1 MANNYIEY
9 IPIITTIFSII
20 FTIEI
25 FKHYRSRQTK
35 YLLWWTFGVITFG
48 LGTFAESINVLFGWN
63 EVNLKYWYISGALL
77 GGFPLAQGTVYFLMK
92 KKFADVS
99 SAVIIGVIVIAS
111 IFIILTPV
119 KIPENFDWRLTG
131 SVFEWRWVR
140 LFSPLINTYSFVFLV
155 GGAVYSAL
163 RYYRSKDKNAGFI
176 GNIYIAIGALLPGI
190 GGTFT
195 RMGYVEVLF
204 ITELMGLVMIYFG
217 YKKVKNFKSTFRQD
231 T

>member
-1 MANNYIEY
+1 
-9 IPIITTIFSII
+9 
-20 FTIEI
+20 
-25 FKHYRSRQTK
+25 
-35 YLLWWTFGVITFG
+35 VITFG